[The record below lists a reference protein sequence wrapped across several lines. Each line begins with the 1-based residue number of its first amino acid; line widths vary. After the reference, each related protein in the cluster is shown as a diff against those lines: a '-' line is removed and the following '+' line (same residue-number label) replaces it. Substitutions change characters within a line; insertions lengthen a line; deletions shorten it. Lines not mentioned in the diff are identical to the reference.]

1 MAETMEHVKLKTYR
15 SILQQ
20 TLDCALGHVQKHDLQ
35 KKPVKY
41 SLRQM
46 PNINTSWNELQRDDG
61 IEKTEVN
68 EEKILQLFFKGSRE
82 WNTPTYG

>member
-20 TLDCALGHVQKHDLQ
+20 TLNSALGHIQKYDLQ
-35 KKPVKY
+35 KDPTEY

-46 PNINTSWNELQRDDG
+46 PNINPSWNESQKDDG

-68 EEKILQLFFKGSRE
+68 EEKILQLFFKGSGE